1 MLDITLSFLAIFIGV
16 SIHYTGVL
24 NQKRLLRVYYYLVE
38 LFVRNYRS
46 GGLTVRIS
54 IPIECRCI
62 CISWNSVTVIL
73 ETLSKG
79 VEHGHLHTKNSK
91 TIIVMFAL
99 SIHSFLEGIPMGK
112 FDHYLLA
119 IVLHK
124 IPVGIV
130 FYQFIRAVNL
140 QSALTWLLI
149 TIFALMTPLGSL
161 SAEYFAFKNFE
172 IELFAFSAGLL
183 IHIASIILFE
193 SDDKH
198 QLNLRKLIV
207 VPLGVG
213 SLSTL
218 TQNSLR

>member
-16 SIHYTGVL
+16 GIHYTGVSKSKKAT
-24 NQKRLLRVYYYLVE
+24 QSLL
-38 LFVRNYRS
+38 LFS
-46 GGLTVRIS
+46 GAFLLGTIVLEVLPYVFQSQSNAGVFVLAGILLQLF
-54 IPIECRCI
+54 
-62 CISWNSVTVIL
+62 L

-130 FYQFIRAVNL
+130 FYQFLRAINL
-140 QSALTWLLI
+140 QSVLTWLLI
-149 TIFALMTPLGSL
+149 TLFALMTPLGSL
-161 SAEYFAFKNFE
+161 SAEYFAFFKNFE

-207 VPLGVG
+207 VLLGVG
-213 SLSTL
+213 LAYL
-218 TQNSLR
+218 L

>member
-1 MLDITLSFLAIFIGV
+1 MISFFTKRPAGSRPTRSTTLLKNFY
-16 SIHYTGVL
+16 SISEKSCRRPPHSEHEAYKKCREFQ
-24 NQKRLLRVYYYLVE
+24 N
-38 LFVRNYRS
+38 VR
-46 GGLTVRIS
+46 
-54 IPIECRCI
+54 
-62 CISWNSVTVIL
+62 WMFFW
-73 ETLSKG
+73 
-79 VEHGHLHTKNSK
+79 
-91 TIIVMFAL
+91 TI
-99 SIHSFLEGIPMGK
+99 
-112 FDHYLLA
+112 DHYLLA

-140 QSALTWLLI
+140 QSVLTWLLI

-161 SAEYFAFKNFE
+161 STEYFAFFKNFE

-207 VPLGVG
+207 VLLGVG
-213 SLSTL
+213 LAYL
-218 TQNSLR
+218 L